1 MDPIL
6 GDTSFIEEH
15 PFPREVA
22 CDYQGRLLS
31 KFLLSFQNERYIY
44 TTKA

>member
-6 GDTSFIEEH
+6 GDGGAVEKH

-22 CDYQGRLLS
+22 NDYQGRLVS
-31 KFLLSFQNERYIY
+31 KFLLSFQQEKYIFSSQ
-44 TTKA
+44 